1 MTSTAA
7 AMVGSRS
14 RRRREKT
21 IALATA
27 GTAVTLL
34 ISDAL
39 DPVGDGTAENLV
51 AAATERQ
58 GMMIAATLVLL
69 LSAVL
74 LVPAVVGI
82 VKLLPHRGSGVGH
95 AGAVLLTMGAFGHAM
110 IATFYL
116 VTSAMPASPIGA
128 QRTTQLIEHLNNSPN
143 LAPAFVFIIAFAL
156 GLLLCFIGLYR
167 AGAVPA
173 WVLGVVVAA
182 FAIEALVPGVNP
194 AVAIVK
200 QTLTLIAFAYLAT
213 VHWNSRET
221 GSATSPAQ
229 ERALVR

>member
-1 MTSTAA
+1 MTSTAV

-14 RRRREKT
+14 RRRRQRT

-27 GTAVTLL
+27 GTAATLL
-34 ISDAL
+34 ISEAI
-39 DPVGDGTAENLV
+39 DPVGDGTAENFV
-51 AAATERQ
+51 AAATARQ
-58 GMMIAATLVLL
+58 GTMIASALLLL

-74 LVPAVVGI
+74 LVPAIIGI
-82 VKLLPHRGSGVGH
+82 VKLLPHRGSGLGH

-110 IATFYL
+110 AATFYL

-167 AGAVPA
+167 ASAIPT
-173 WVLGVVVAA
+173 WVLGAVVGA
-182 FAIEALVPGVNP
+182 FAIEILVPGGGP
-194 AVAIVK
+194 AIALVK

-213 VHWNSRET
+213 VHWNWRET
-221 GSATSPAQ
+221 ESATSPVHEGARSQ
-229 ERALVR
+229 